1 MVADPHGCHQSAGSL
16 CCRAWLSH
24 RVGSWKDPKDQSLAL
39 QQALPRGRDGPEH
52 RAGQMPGAISRLFAP
67 AGSALASCDVLLKPR
82 FAPSSGSAPSKP
94 WVSALLA
101 CSLAH
106 SAPRPRA
113 IRSRE
118 VSALSLFHLTLAV
131 FQMPRYCG
139 NSACCQLLQ
148 PCSNGNENQ
157 GSMPRILGACSR
169 WIPLPHL
176 AGARP
181 GAGQQERICR
191 AAASLLEWHTQATR
205 RHLWPRW
212 H

>member
-1 MVADPHGCHQSAGSL
+1 MAVTALNIELDRCLEQSPDFSL
-16 CCRAWLSH
+16 L
-24 RVGSWKDPKDQSLAL
+24 
-39 QQALPRGRDGPEH
+39 RGR
-52 RAGQMPGAISRLFAP
+52 
-67 AGSALASCDVLLKPR
+67 ALASCDVLLKPR

-205 RHLWPRW
+205 RHLLAKMALTASLAPAGKRQAMQIRL
-212 H
+212 HDK